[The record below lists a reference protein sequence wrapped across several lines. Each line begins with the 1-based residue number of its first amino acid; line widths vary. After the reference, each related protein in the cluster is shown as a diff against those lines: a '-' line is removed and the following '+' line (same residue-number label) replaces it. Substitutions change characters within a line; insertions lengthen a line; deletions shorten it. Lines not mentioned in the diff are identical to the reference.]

1 MEKRNTKLAN
11 VFIFRVLSKSCVIL
25 TCDTFINI
33 VRNVYML
40 LVTYVGLR
48 FFFFF
53 LNTTHGGVMTTRRQR
68 RVHTRTGEEE
78 NKHGSVPEKRD
89 LFSFIGEERFSIK
102 RMSEQCA
109 N

>member
-1 MEKRNTKLAN
+1 
-11 VFIFRVLSKSCVIL
+11 
-25 TCDTFINI
+25 
-33 VRNVYML
+33 
-40 LVTYVGLR
+40 
-48 FFFFF
+48 
-53 LNTTHGGVMTTRRQR
+53 MTTRRQR